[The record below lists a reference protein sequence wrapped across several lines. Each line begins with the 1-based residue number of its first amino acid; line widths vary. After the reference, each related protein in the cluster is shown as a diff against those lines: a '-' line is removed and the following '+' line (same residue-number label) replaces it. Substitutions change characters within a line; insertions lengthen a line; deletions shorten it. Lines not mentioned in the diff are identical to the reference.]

1 MKDSRVMPIKMSRR
15 GLTLSRMMFWF
26 FETVPKVFRDPPN
39 ARPIETHVIAW
50 GLMVEGLFSNFDGLF
65 SSLFD
70 GIGPHRESMRNFV
83 RGSAIEYV
91 RTVRNV
97 YSFSSKDACFRPLG
111 LSHFGLFFRCFAHKL
126 RDEVKAFTKAFR

>member
-1 MKDSRVMPIKMSRR
+1 
-15 GLTLSRMMFWF
+15 MFWF
-26 FETVPKVFRDPPN
+26 FETVPKYFRDPPN

-83 RGSAIEYV
+83 RGSAIDYV
-91 RTVRNV
+91 HAVPNV
-97 YSFSSKDACFRPLG
+97 YSFSSKDACFRSLG

-126 RDEVKAFTKAFR
+126 RYEVKAFTKAFQWQ